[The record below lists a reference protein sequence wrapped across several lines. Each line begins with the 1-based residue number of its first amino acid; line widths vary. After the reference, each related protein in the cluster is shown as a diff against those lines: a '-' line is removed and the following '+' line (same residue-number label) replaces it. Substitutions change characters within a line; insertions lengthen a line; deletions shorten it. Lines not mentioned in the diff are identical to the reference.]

1 MPVETGWFMQTAD
14 EAVAESI
21 KSGSRVYVHTGAA
34 SPQHL
39 LRSMAKLKGKVR
51 IRSNRWPCFK
61 SAFGQVKDVEVCN
74 MTILGTAYGNG
85 PSCSN
90 YCCSRP
96 RSASGARLPRKL
108 PRQFV
113 LPRCGARPVLSASV
127 VLNLSAR
134 LWTAGGNHRQAIKEN
149 RGDFVPVFFR

>member
-1 MPVETGWFMQTAD
+1 VQTAD

-51 IRSNRWPCFK
+51 RRSKIVFQT
-61 SAFGQVKDVEVCN
+61 SHVFAQVKDVEVCN
-74 MTILGTAYGNG
+74 MTILGTAYGIGRRAQTTTAIGDVPHLEPDCQGSFRANSFFLG
-85 PSCSN
+85 ETFSW
-90 YCCSRP
+90 
-96 RSASGARLPRKL
+96 
-108 PRQFV
+108 
-113 LPRCGARPVLSASV
+113 LSASV
-127 VLNLSAR
+127 VPSLTAR
-134 LWTAGGNHRQAIKEN
+134 MWTAGGNHRQAIKEN